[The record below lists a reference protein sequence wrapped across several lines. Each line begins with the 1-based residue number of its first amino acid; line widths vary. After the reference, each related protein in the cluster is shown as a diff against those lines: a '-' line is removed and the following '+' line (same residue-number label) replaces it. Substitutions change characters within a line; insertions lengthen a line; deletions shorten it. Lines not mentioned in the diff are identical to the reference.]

1 MIEHYTKILNKIP
14 YNKPFLF
21 VDELVSVT
29 ENRAEGTYTFKEDEY
44 FYAGHFKDNPVTP
57 GVILVECMAQI
68 GLVCLGIF
76 LLKETFEEKLDENTQ
91 IALSSQQVDFY
102 KPVFPLEK
110 VTVISEKEYFR
121 FHKLKCKVKMLNEAG
136 ELVAKGTISGMMK

>member
-1 MIEHYTKILNKIP
+1 MMHLTEIVNKLPYT
-14 YNKPFLF
+14 KPFLF
-21 VDELVSVT
+21 VDDLISVT
-29 ENRAEGTYTFKEDEY
+29 EDGVAGSYTFREDEY
-44 FYAGHFKDNPVTP
+44 FYEGHFKGNPVTP

-76 LLKETFEEKLDENTQ
+76 LLKESSEEKLDENIQ
-91 IALSSQQVDFY
+91 IALSSHQIDFY
-102 KPVFPLEK
+102 KPVFPKEK

-121 FHKLKCKVKMLNEAG
+121 FHKLKCNVKMLNEAG